1 MNTILSTIFSNLQQ
15 DYPVKLIEV
24 CAHWTLIT
32 SHFSGM
38 ASTVLGC
45 QPHGEELVSDAGSL
59 LNKSALELAALHSAK
74 NSLEVSI
81 ALAAM
86 NSLIDPPVE
95 NRKIVNIK
103 DVLLEKGKDKNI
115 AFIGHFPF
123 IPKVRKVAKT
133 VWVFDL
139 QPCEGEYYPSEA
151 KTLLP
156 QADILAMTANTLIN
170 NWAEEYLSSCN
181 PHALKIMMGPSTP
194 LTPLLFDF
202 GLDILAGV
210 RVVDPGLV
218 HEYIAQGAAFSQVKG
233 IEKITLTR

>member
-1 MNTILSTIFSNLQQ
+1 MNTILSTIYSALRQ

-32 SHFSGM
+32 SRHSGM

-45 QPHGEELVSDAGSL
+45 QPHGEQLVSDAGSL
-59 LNKSALELAALHSAK
+59 LKKSALELAAQHSSP

-81 ALAAM
+81 ALAAI
-86 NSLIDPPVE
+86 NSLLDPPTA
-95 NRKIVNIK
+95 NRKVVNVA
-103 DVLLEKGKDKNI
+103 DVLLEKGKGKNV

-123 IPKVRKVAKT
+123 ASKIKQVAKT
-133 VWVFDL
+133 VWIIDL
-139 QPCEGEYYPSEA
+139 QPTEGEYPPSEA
-151 KTLLP
+151 KNLLP

-170 NWAEEYLSSCN
+170 DWAEKYLSLCDTR
-181 PHALKIMMGPSTP
+181 ALKIMMGPSTP
-194 LTPLLFDF
+194 MTPLLFDF

-210 RVVDPGLV
+210 HVIDAGLV
-218 HEYIAQGAAFSQVKG
+218 HDYIAQGAAFSQVKG